1 MKYDPK
7 IHHRK
12 SIRLKDYDYSGA
24 GAYFITISAFEN
36 HLHFGRINNSVVELN
51 SIGSMVRD
59 VWLLMPERFPNM
71 VSDEYI
77 VMPNHFHSVIML
89 EDIEDE
95 KSDPNRAMTS
105 QNLRGEIAS
114 QNLEGAMTS
123 RNLEGAMTSRNLE
136 GAMTSIA
143 VEGAMTSIARTG
155 EPCVRP
161 HGTAQNSIGRI
172 IQAFKSITALKYI
185 KLNRSLGTL
194 QPGMKLWHR
203 NYYEHIIRDEKDY
216 IAIREYIISNPVL
229 WELDRFYRAMEGR

>member
-105 QNLRGEIAS
+105 QNLRREIAN
-114 QNLEGAMTS
+114 QNLE
-123 RNLEGAMTSRNLE
+123 R
-136 GAMTSIA
+136 AMTSIA

>member
-105 QNLRGEIAS
+105 QNLRREIAN
-114 QNLEGAMTS
+114 QNLE
-123 RNLEGAMTSRNLE
+123 R
-136 GAMTSIA
+136 AMTSIA

-216 IAIREYIISNPVL
+216 IAIREYIISNPV
-229 WELDRFYRAMEGR
+229 YGN